1 MSKRRYASALETLAK
16 TKHMQTTVSTLS
28 TEGTAVT
35 ISLHEMKARW
45 VCTEIRSERT
55 SRFYQDPQMPVLQAR
70 LRNLVFADVATQDR
84 DTLAE
89 MWEEARG
96 RYLYMYLEDV
106 TGFVL
111 KYWPAT
117 QLGKVSAMSQM
128 DPAGKGRFFP
138 ILEYAKSPRPA
149 GPDAE
154 HDPRVVADNSVLS
167 GKDFRAGDP
176 VTVGLYSGRQVLI
189 DGYGRGVRFMQCADA
204 SDRVP
209 VFVPIP
215 ASPRN

>member
-1 MSKRRYASALETLAK
+1 
-16 TKHMQTTVSTLS
+16 
-28 TEGTAVT
+28 
-35 ISLHEMKARW
+35 MKARC
-45 VCTEIRSERT
+45 VLTEIRSERT
-55 SRFYQDPQMPVLQAR
+55 SRFCQGPQLPVLQAR
-70 LRNLVFADVATQDR
+70 LKNLVFADVATQDR

-89 MWEEARG
+89 QWEEARG
-96 RYLYMYLEDV
+96 RYLYMYLEGV

-111 KYWPAT
+111 EYWPAT
-117 QLGKVSAMSQM
+117 QLGEVSAMSQM

-138 ILEYAKSPRPA
+138 MLDYAKSPRPV

-167 GKDFRAGDP
+167 SRDLQAGDP
-176 VTVGLYSGRQVLI
+176 VTVGLYNGQQVLI

-215 ASPRN
+215 ASPRCGTGQSTSPTASPTS